1 MHILLAAVYCRYL
14 THFRMFSD
22 GYEFEQNYNYAVKID
37 VNGTV
42 LWEFIVDRVFATVVE
57 ILPYSWFICT
67 PISKNKI

>member
-1 MHILLAAVYCRYL
+1 
-14 THFRMFSD
+14 MFSD
-22 GYEFEQNYNYAVKID
+22 GYEFEQNNNYAVNID

-42 LWEFIVDRVFATVVE
+42 LWEFIVDRVFVTVIE

>member
-1 MHILLAAVYCRYL
+1 ML
-14 THFRMFSD
+14 SD
-22 GYEFEQNYNYAVKID
+22 GYEFDQNYNYAVKID